1 MVERAIEQDILI
13 QEEEWGLH
21 LRMKKGAVVNNSNV
35 LSRIEPVINISKEKG
50 KNRILVEATDVKR
63 DVSVT
68 KLFQAGELLQKLR
81 TAGIKIAFVA
91 PKYVNSPESK
101 FMEYAGF
108 NRGTYVRYFS
118 NSAEALMWL
127 KE

>member
-13 QEEEWGLH
+13 QEQEWGLH